1 MVQLAQ
7 VYFLTTLVTLSTLAS
22 NDMIFHAEKPSSP
35 ACYFQLECT
44 GKTEQGVEKVRVP
57 IRSAQG
63 PPGPK
68 GDRGPRGL
76 QGPMGPPGM
85 SKSL

>member
-1 MVQLAQ
+1 MVRFAVSCNIVLLVVSIVKTNDVVFQ
-7 VYFLTTLVTLSTLAS
+7 V
-22 NDMIFHAEKPSSP
+22 DKSSGP

-44 GKTEQGVEKVRVP
+44 GKTAQGVEKVRVP

-76 QGPMGPPGM
+76 QGLMGPPGR
-85 SKSL
+85 LHAFL

>member
-1 MVQLAQ
+1 MAGLL
-7 VYFLTTLVTLSTLAS
+7 FTFGLLSTALLPIEAS
-22 NDMIFHAEKPSSP
+22 DLVFQADKGSNP

-44 GKTEQGVEKVRVP
+44 GKTARGVEKVRVP

-68 GDRGPRGL
+68 GDRGPRGI
-76 QGPMGPPGM
+76 QGPVGPPG
-85 SKSL
+85 KSRFDH